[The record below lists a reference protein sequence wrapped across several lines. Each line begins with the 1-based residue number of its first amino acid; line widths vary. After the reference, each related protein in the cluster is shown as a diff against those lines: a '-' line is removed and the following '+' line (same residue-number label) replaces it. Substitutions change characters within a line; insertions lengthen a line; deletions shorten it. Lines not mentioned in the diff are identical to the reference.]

1 MSISEERSPYI
12 ALGEEPGVRR
22 LVNRFYDLMEERE
35 DAATIRAMHPENLDE
50 SRQKLIEFLSGFLG
64 GPPLYMERRGH
75 PRLRQRHLSFTIDES
90 ARDAWIACMHQALEE
105 QVQDKLM
112 LLQLKSSF
120 FKTAHHMI
128 NTESRR

>member
-12 ALGEEPGVRR
+12 TLGEEPGVRR

-75 PRLRQRHLSFTIDES
+75 PRLCQRHQSFTIDES

-120 FKTAHHMI
+120 YRTAHHMI
-128 NTESRR
+128 NTD

>member
-1 MSISEERSPYI
+1 MSISEERSPYVL
-12 ALGEEPGVRR
+12 LGEELGVRR

-50 SRQKLIEFLSGFLG
+50 SRQKLIEFLSGFFG

-75 PRLRQRHLSFTIDES
+75 PRLRQRHLNFTIDES

-128 NTESRR
+128 NTES